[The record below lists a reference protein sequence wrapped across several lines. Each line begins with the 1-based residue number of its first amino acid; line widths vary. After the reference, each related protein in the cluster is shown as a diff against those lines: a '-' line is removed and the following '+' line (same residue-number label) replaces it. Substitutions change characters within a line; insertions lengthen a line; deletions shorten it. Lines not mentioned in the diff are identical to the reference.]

1 MDATAA
7 YFRDK
12 AALCRRLADHLINQ
26 DDPVVLT
33 LRSMA
38 TEFDANADALETRV
52 AREAAH
58 LSRDEKV
65 PELH

>member
-1 MDATAA
+1 MNATAA

-12 AALCRRLADHLINQ
+12 AALCRRLADHLLNQ
-26 DDPVVLT
+26 DDPAVLT

-38 TEFDANADALETRV
+38 TECDANASALETQV

-58 LSRDEKV
+58 LSRDEKA